1 MALSGPLPEAS
12 GVGLCCS
19 GPVDTGTQSAS
30 TSGKQATTHP
40 VWREA
45 FHLCVGS
52 VEQVLEVVVVHAAA
66 NGVHLLPMHAGAS
79 AAGRGSILLC

>member
-1 MALSGPLPEAS
+1 MGSWHRVLGEFLA
-12 GVGLCCS
+12 CCS

-45 FHLCVGS
+45 FHLCVSS

-66 NGVHLLPMHAGAS
+66 NGARPHPEDP
-79 AAGRGSILLC
+79 